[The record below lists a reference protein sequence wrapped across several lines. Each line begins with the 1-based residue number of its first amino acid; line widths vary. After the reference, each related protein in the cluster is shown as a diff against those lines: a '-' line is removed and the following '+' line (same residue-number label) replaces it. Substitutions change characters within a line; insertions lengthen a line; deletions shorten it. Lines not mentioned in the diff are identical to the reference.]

1 MAVPT
6 LIHGT
11 DVVEHACQCLF
22 VGTFPLHPAR
32 RVWDARLVALPNGAE
47 VPVVKRSKDAERDF
61 ALGRVIAI
69 VNDKGGVGKTS
80 IAANLA
86 GQFAGAGYKTLVI
99 DLNRQANLADD
110 LGYRDADADDQ
121 GAGLLSGILTESPL
135 TPTRDVRPQ
144 LDVVCGGA
152 RLEDLTPLM
161 VSRLQHR
168 GRRSF
173 RVLGDV
179 LAPLAAD
186 YELVFIDCPPE
197 STILSDLALA
207 ASRWVLMP
215 TRSDLGGL
223 VGMSLVAERFRL
235 AREINPRLSLLGV
248 VLFGTGSRSR
258 AIHHEALEAIDRAF
272 GGDSPR
278 FQTIIRY
285 AERTAQDARRLGKLA
300 HELEIELAAQPAW
313 WEALRMDIRT
323 PRVSAT
329 AASVA
334 GDYRA
339 LGVEVLTALQAAEEA
354 ERAESSDGAP
364 ASA

>member
-1 MAVPT
+1 M
-6 LIHGT
+6 
-11 DVVEHACQCLF
+11 VE
-22 VGTFPLHPAR
+22 
-32 RVWDARLVALPNGAE
+32 
-47 VPVVKRSKDAERDF
+47 RSEDQERDF

-80 IAANLA
+80 IAANLG
-86 GQFAGAGYKTLVI
+86 GQFAGAGYRCLLI

-110 LGYRDADADDQ
+110 LGYRGSDDDDQ
-121 GAGLLSGILTESPL
+121 GAGLLGSVLAGTPL
-135 TPTRDVRPQ
+135 TPARDARPQ

-152 RLEDLTPLM
+152 RLEDLTPVM

-168 GRRSF
+168 GRTAF

-179 LAPLAAD
+179 LAPIATD
-186 YELVFIDCPPE
+186 YEVVFIDCPPE

-207 ASRWVLMP
+207 AARWVLMP
-215 TRSDLGGL
+215 TKSDVGGL
-223 VGMSLVAERFRL
+223 VGMGLVAERFAL
-235 AREINPRLSLLGV
+235 AQEINPRLGLLGV
-248 VLFGTGSRSR
+248 VLFATGSRSR
-258 AIHHEALEAIDRAF
+258 AIHGEARAAIDGAF

-278 FQTIIRY
+278 FHTTIRH

-300 HELEIELAAQPAW
+300 HELEVEAAAQPAW
-313 WEALRMDIRT
+313 WEALRLDIRT

-339 LGVEVLTALQAAEEA
+339 LGVEVLTALQTAEES
-354 ERAESSDGAP
+354 ERADAPGGAP
-364 ASA
+364 A

>member
-1 MAVPT
+1 V
-6 LIHGT
+6 
-11 DVVEHACQCLF
+11 
-22 VGTFPLHPAR
+22 AR
-32 RVWDARLVALPNGAE
+32 
-47 VPVVKRSKDAERDF
+47 RSKDEVRDF

-80 IAANLA
+80 IAANLG
-86 GQFAGAGYKTLVI
+86 GQFAGAGYRCLLI

-110 LGYRDADADDQ
+110 LGYRGTDVDDQ
-121 GAGLLSGILTESPL
+121 GAGLLGSVLAGTPL
-135 TPTRDVRPQ
+135 VPAPNVRPQ

-152 RLEDLTPLM
+152 RLEDLTPVM
-161 VSRLQHR
+161 VSRLQHH
-168 GRRSF
+168 GRKAF

-179 LAPLAAD
+179 LAPVATD
-186 YELVFIDCPPE
+186 YEIVFVDCPPE

-215 TRSDLGGL
+215 TKSDLGGL
-223 VGMSLVAERFRL
+223 VGMGLVAERFTL
-235 AREINPRLSLLGV
+235 AREINPRLGLLGV
-248 VLFGTGSRSR
+248 VLFDTGSRSR
-258 AIHHEALEAIDRAF
+258 AIHSEARAAIDRAF

-278 FQTIIRY
+278 FATTIRH

-313 WEALRMDIRT
+313 WEALRLDIRA
-323 PRVSAT
+323 PRVSPS

-339 LGVEVLTALQAAEEA
+339 LGVEVLSALQAAEEA
-354 ERAESSDGAP
+354 ERAGTPGGASAP
-364 ASA
+364 A

>member
-1 MAVPT
+1 MAK
-6 LIHGT
+6 G
-11 DVVEHACQCLF
+11 
-22 VGTFPLHPAR
+22 
-32 RVWDARLVALPNGAE
+32 
-47 VPVVKRSKDAERDF
+47 SKDATRTQEEERDF

-86 GQFAGAGYKTLVI
+86 GQFAGAGYRCLLV

-110 LGYRDADADDQ
+110 LGYRGTDVDDQ
-121 GAGLLSGILTESPL
+121 GAGLLGSVLAGTQLVPSL
-135 TPTRDVRPQ
+135 NVRPL

-152 RLEDLTPLM
+152 RLEDLTPIM

-168 GRRSF
+168 GRMAF

-179 LAPLAAD
+179 LAPIATE

-197 STILSDLALA
+197 STILSDLALSA
-207 ASRWVLMP
+207 ARWVLMP
-215 TRSDLGGL
+215 TKSDVGGL
-223 VGMSLVAERFRL
+223 VGMTLVAERFAL
-235 AREINPRLSLLGV
+235 AQEVNPRLGLLGV
-248 VLFGTGSRSR
+248 VLFATGSRSR
-258 AIHHEALEAIDRAF
+258 AIQSEALRAIDNAF
-272 GGDSPR
+272 GGESPR
-278 FQTIIRY
+278 FATTIRH

-313 WEALRMDIRT
+313 WKALRQEIKT

-339 LGVEVLTALQAAEEA
+339 LGVEVLTALQKAEETDQA
-354 ERAESSDGAP
+354 AAAGGAP

>member
-1 MAVPT
+1 MA
-6 LIHGT
+6 
-11 DVVEHACQCLF
+11 
-22 VGTFPLHPAR
+22 
-32 RVWDARLVALPNGAE
+32 
-47 VPVVKRSKDAERDF
+47 KRSKDAERDF
-61 ALGRVIAI
+61 ALERVIAI

-86 GQFAGAGYKTLVI
+86 GQFAGAGYRTLII

-110 LGYRDADADDQ
+110 LGYRNADFDDH
-121 GAGLLSGILTESPL
+121 GTGLLTSIISKSPL
-135 TPTRDVRPQ
+135 TPARDIRPQ

-152 RLEDLTPLM
+152 RLEDLTPIM
-161 VSRLQHR
+161 VSRLQHH
-168 GRRSF
+168 GRPAF

-179 LAPLAAD
+179 LAPIATD

-197 STILSDLALA
+197 STILSDLALSA
-207 ASRWVLMP
+207 AQWVLMP

-223 VGMSLVAERFRL
+223 VGMNLVAERFRL
-235 AREINPRLSLLGV
+235 AREINPRLGLLGV

-258 AIHHEALEAIDRAF
+258 AIHHEAVAAIDRAF
-272 GGDSPR
+272 GGESPR
-278 FQTIIRY
+278 FRTIIRY

-313 WEALRMDIRT
+313 WETLRADIRT
-323 PRVSAT
+323 PRVSET

-354 ERAESSDGAP
+354 ERDDAGEAAQP
-364 ASA
+364 

>member
-1 MAVPT
+1 MA
-6 LIHGT
+6 
-11 DVVEHACQCLF
+11 Q
-22 VGTFPLHPAR
+22 R
-32 RVWDARLVALPNGAE
+32 SRDA
-47 VPVVKRSKDAERDF
+47 KRSNDEEREF
-61 ALGRVIAI
+61 ALGRVVAI

-86 GQFAGAGYKTLVI
+86 GQFAGAGYRCLLI

-110 LGYRDADADDQ
+110 LGYRGSDADDQ
-121 GAGLLSGILTESPL
+121 GAGLLGSVLAGAPL
-135 TPTRDVRPQ
+135 APSLNVRPQ

-152 RLEDLTPLM
+152 RLEDLTPIM

-168 GRRSF
+168 GRMAF

-179 LAPLAAD
+179 LAPIASD

-207 ASRWVLMP
+207 AARWVLMP
-215 TRSDLGGL
+215 TKSDVGGL
-223 VGMSLVAERFRL
+223 VGMTLVAQRFTL
-235 AREINPRLSLLGV
+235 AQEINPRLGLLGV
-248 VLFGTGSRSR
+248 VLFATGSRSR
-258 AIHHEALEAIDRAF
+258 AIHGEALGAIDGAF

-278 FQTIIRY
+278 FETTIRH

-300 HELEIELAAQPAW
+300 HELEIEVAAQPAW
-313 WEALRMDIRT
+313 WEALRLDIRT

-354 ERAESSDGAP
+354 ERAGASGGAP
-364 ASA
+364 APA